1 MKLLPQGGKPGKEY
15 PFYFERPTSC
25 GRRRQ
30 GMDKVYRRCCGI
42 DVHKDMVEVCVLA
55 AVGESGAVKRKRFK
69 TFRSDLIQMRKWLKL
84 SKVTEIAMEST
95 GVYWR
100 PLWNVLQDEG
110 FERLLLANPA
120 QVKALHGRKSDRR
133 DAQRIA
139 EFLQD
144 NRLDGSFVPSAE
156 MQNLRLLLRQRISLV
171 QERNEAHNQ
180 IRDLFETAS
189 VKLSSVLS
197 DLLGV
202 TGRGIIE
209 ALIAG
214 ETSADKLSWKVRGS
228 LRKKEKEVKESLKG
242 CFNETH
248 RLVLARLYKKHQFLT
263 EEIAHFE
270 KLIEERMAPYAE
282 KVERLDGISGVDRLV
297 AWHLI
302 AELGVDMTVFPDADH
317 CASWAGLVPGE
328 NESAGH
334 SKSNR
339 CRKGNR
345 VLRRVL
351 TQAAWA
357 ASRCKKGYLRAFFRR
372 CKGRS
377 GWAKAIVATAH
388 KILTIAYCMLRDGTP
403 YRDLGDDYFDK
414 LNPARTAKRLI
425 ERLQA
430 LGCEVHV
437 TTAMPVVSEL
447 RL

>member
-1 MKLLPQGGKPGKEY
+1 MKKSY
-15 PFYFERPTSC
+15 S
-25 GRRRQ
+25 
-30 GMDKVYRRCCGI
+30 RCCGI
-42 DVHKDMVEVCVLA
+42 DVHKDSVEVCILP
-55 AVGESGAVKRKRFK
+55 AVGTSGAPIRKQFK
-69 TFRSDLIQMRKWLKL
+69 TFRSDLIQLRKWLKL
-84 SKVTEIAMEST
+84 SRVTEIAMEST

-100 PLWNVLQDEG
+100 PLWNVLQDQG

-144 NRLDGSFVPSAE
+144 GRLDGSFVPTSE
-156 MQNLRLLLRQRISLV
+156 MQQLRMLLRGRIAV
-171 QERNEAHNQ
+171 VEQRNEVYNH
-180 IRDLFETAS
+180 IRDLFETAG
-189 VKLSSVLS
+189 VKLSCVLS
-197 DLLGV
+197 DLMGV

-214 ETSADKLSWKVRGS
+214 ETSPDKLSWKVRGS
-228 LRKKEKEVKESLKG
+228 LRKKEKQVRASLQG
-242 CFNETH
+242 CFDEFH
-248 RLVLARLYKKHQFLT
+248 RDLLKRSYRQYTFLS
-263 EEIAHFE
+263 EEITEFE
-270 KLIEERMAPYAE
+270 KLIEERMAPHAE
-282 KVERLDGISGVDRLV
+282 RVERLDGIPGVDRLV

-302 AELGVDMTVFPDADH
+302 AELGIDMTVFPDDDH

-328 NESAGH
+328 NESAGRN
-334 SKSNR
+334 KSNR

-357 ASRCKKGYLRAFFRR
+357 ASRCKKGYLRAFFSRA
-372 CKGRS
+372 KGRS

-414 LNPARTAKRLI
+414 LNPARTIKRMI
-425 ERLQA
+425 KK
-430 LGCEVHV
+430 LGTLGV
-437 TTAMPVVSEL
+437 TVQVVMPQVPQP
-447 RL
+447 

>member
-1 MKLLPQGGKPGKEY
+1 MQQP
-15 PFYFERPTSC
+15 
-25 GRRRQ
+25 
-30 GMDKVYRRCCGI
+30 YRRCCGI
-42 DVHKDMVEVCVLA
+42 DVHQDNVEVCVLP
-55 AVGESGAVKRKRFK
+55 AVGQPGVARRKRFG
-69 TFRSDLIQMRKWLKL
+69 TFRHELVEMRRWLKL
-84 SKVTEIAMEST
+84 LKVTEIAMEST

-144 NRLDGSFVPSAE
+144 GRLDGSFVPTKE
-156 MQNLRLLLRQRISLV
+156 MQQLRLLLRQRIALV
-171 QERNEAHNQ
+171 EERNEAHNQ
-180 IRDLFETAS
+180 IRDLLETAS
-189 VKLSSVLS
+189 LKLSSVLS

-214 ETSADKLSWKVRGS
+214 ETSPDKLSWKVRGH

-242 CFNETH
+242 CFDETH
-248 RLVLARLYKKHQFLT
+248 RLVLARLYRKYQFLS
-263 EEIAHFE
+263 EEIEQFE
-270 KLIEERMAPYAE
+270 KLIEARMAPYAE
-282 KVERLDGISGVDRLV
+282 KVERLDGIPGVDRLV

-302 AELGVDMTVFPDADH
+302 AELGVDMTVFPNADH

-334 SKSNR
+334 SRSDR

-351 TQAAWA
+351 TQSAWA
-357 ASRCKKGYLRAFFRR
+357 ASRCKKGYLRVFFRR

-377 GWAKAIVATAH
+377 SWATAIVATAH

-403 YRDLGDDYFDK
+403 YKDLGDDYFDK
-414 LNPARTAKRLI
+414 LNPTRTLKRLLKRI
-425 ERLQA
+425 NAAGYEAHLTPLPTVR
-430 LGCEVHV
+430 
-437 TTAMPVVSEL
+437 T
-447 RL
+447 

>member
-1 MKLLPQGGKPGKEY
+1 VK
-15 PFYFERPTSC
+15 
-25 GRRRQ
+25 
-30 GMDKVYRRCCGI
+30 KVYRRCCGI
-42 DVHKDMVEVCVLA
+42 DVHKDSVEVCVLP
-55 AVGESGAVKRKRFK
+55 AVGESGPAKRKRFG
-69 TFRSDLIQMRKWLKL
+69 TFRAELIQMRKWLKL
-84 SKVTEIAMEST
+84 LQVTDIAMEST

-100 PLWNVLQDEG
+100 PLWNVLQDQG
-110 FERLLLANPA
+110 FEHLLLANPA

-144 NRLDGSFVPSAE
+144 ERLDGSFVPTAE
-156 MQNLRLLLRQRISLV
+156 MQRLRMLLRDRVALV
-171 QERNEAHNQ
+171 EQRNEVHNH
-180 IRDLFETAS
+180 IRDLFETAG

-197 DLLGV
+197 DLMGV

-228 LRKKEKEVKESLKG
+228 LRKKEKQVKESLAG
-242 CFNETH
+242 CFDDFH
-248 RLVLARLYKKHQFLT
+248 RDVLKRFYRQYTFLS
-263 EEIAHFE
+263 EEIAQFE
-270 KLIEERMAPYAE
+270 KLIEERMAPHAE
-282 KVERLDGISGVDRLV
+282 MVTRLDGIPGVDRLV

-302 AELGVDMTVFPDADH
+302 AELGIDMAVFLNADH

-334 SKSNR
+334 SKNNR

-357 ASRCKKGYLRAFFRR
+357 ASRCKKGYLRAFFYR
-372 CKGRS
+372 CKGRGS
-377 GWAKAIVATAH
+377 WAKAIVATGH
-388 KILTIAYCMLRDGTP
+388 KILTIAFCMLRDGTP
-403 YRDLGDDYFDK
+403 YRELGDDYFDK

-425 ERLQA
+425 ARLEA
-430 LGCEVHV
+430 LGVKIQA
-437 TTAMPVVSEL
+437 TMPPAVPSEL
-447 RL
+447 RH

>member
-1 MKLLPQGGKPGKEY
+1 
-15 PFYFERPTSC
+15 
-25 GRRRQ
+25 
-30 GMDKVYRRCCGI
+30 MDKVYRRCCGI
-42 DVHKDMVEVCVLA
+42 DVHKDMVEVCVLP

-100 PLWNVLQDEG
+100 PLWNILQDEG

-144 NRLDGSFVPSAE
+144 NRLDGSFVPTAE

-214 ETSADKLSWKVRGS
+214 ETSPDKLSWKVRGK
-228 LRKKEKEVKESLKG
+228 LRAKEKEVKESLKG

-248 RLVLARLYKKHQFLT
+248 RLVLARLYKKYQFLT
-263 EEIAHFE
+263 EEIAQFE
-270 KLIEERMAPYAE
+270 KLIEERMAPHAE
-282 KVERLDGISGVDRLV
+282 KVERLDGIPGVDRLV

-302 AELGVDMTVFPDADH
+302 AELGVDMTVFPNADQ

-345 VLRRVL
+345 VLRRTL

-357 ASRCKKGYLRAFFRR
+357 ASRCKKGYLRVFFRR

-403 YRDLGDDYFDK
+403 YKDLGDDYFDK

-425 ERLQA
+425 ERLQG
-430 LGCEVHV
+430 LGCDVQV
-437 TTAMPVVSEL
+437 TMPLPVASEL
-447 RL
+447 RH

>member
-1 MKLLPQGGKPGKEY
+1 MKKG
-15 PFYFERPTSC
+15 
-25 GRRRQ
+25 
-30 GMDKVYRRCCGI
+30 YRRCCGI
-42 DVHKDMVEVCVLA
+42 DVHKDSVEVCILP
-55 AVGESGAVKRKRFK
+55 AVGTAGTPIRKQFK
-69 TFRSDLIQMRKWLKL
+69 TFRSDLIQLRKWLKL
-84 SKVTEIAMEST
+84 SRVTEIAMEST

-100 PLWNVLQDEG
+100 PLWNVLQDQG

-144 NRLDGSFVPSAE
+144 GRLDGSFVPTAE
-156 MQNLRLLLRQRISLV
+156 MQQLRMLLRGRIAV
-171 QERNEAHNQ
+171 VEQRNEVYNH
-180 IRDLFETAS
+180 IRDLFETAG
-189 VKLSSVLS
+189 VKLSCVLS
-197 DLLGV
+197 DLMGV

-214 ETSADKLSWKVRGS
+214 ETSPDKLSWKVRGS
-228 LRKKEKEVKESLKG
+228 LRKKEKQVKESLQG
-242 CFNETH
+242 CFDEFH
-248 RLVLARLYKKHQFLT
+248 RDLLKRGYRQYTFLS
-263 EEIAHFE
+263 EEISEFE
-270 KLIEERMAPYAE
+270 KLIEERMAPHAGR
-282 KVERLDGISGVDRLV
+282 VERLDGIPGVDRLV

-302 AELGVDMTVFPDADH
+302 AELGIDMTVFPDDDH

-334 SKSNR
+334 NKSNR

-351 TQAAWA
+351 TQAAWG
-357 ASRCKKGYLRAFFRR
+357 ASRCKKGYLRAFFYRA
-372 CKGRS
+372 KGRS

-414 LNPARTAKRLI
+414 LNPARTIKRMI
-425 ERLQA
+425 KK
-430 LGCEVHV
+430 LGTLGV
-437 TTAMPVVSEL
+437 TVQVVMPQVPQP
-447 RL
+447 